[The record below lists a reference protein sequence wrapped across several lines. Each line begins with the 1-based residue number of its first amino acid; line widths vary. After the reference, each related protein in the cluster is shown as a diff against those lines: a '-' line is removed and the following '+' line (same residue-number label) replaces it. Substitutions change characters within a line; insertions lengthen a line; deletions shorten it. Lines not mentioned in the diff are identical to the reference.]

1 MIHDLRHACRALAA
15 SPGFTIAA
23 VLTLALGIGANT
35 AIFTAVYGVLLK
47 PLPYERPDRL
57 VRIGEGR
64 PGFRLNVSYPNFV
77 DWRARNRV
85 FSDMAVYLT
94 IGSAVI
100 AGADGPADVFP
111 AGNAE
116 ARLFNV
122 LGYRAARGRLYT
134 EAEEEPTAPAVA
146 VISDRLWHRRFGGD
160 ASIVGAAVTIGQIP
174 VTIVGVLPPE
184 AIFQDIDVWTPLR
197 GQLLSPMQR
206 DRANHPGFQV
216 IARLR
221 DGVEIEQA
229 QREMSGIAS
238 ALERQYPV
246 SNHQMGVF
254 LTSLI
259 DSVAGGIRPT
269 LQALVAAVAG
279 LLLIACSN
287 VANLLLARGVRR
299 GRETSIRS
307 ALGASRGRLARLFLV
322 EGLVLGVSGGVA
334 GLLLAGWG
342 VRLLRG
348 VPGFALP
355 RASDV
360 AIDPYVLGFAALLA
374 VATALLFSFASA
386 MHLSRVDLM
395 QVLRLSGSAETATP
409 RTARM
414 RSLLV
419 AVEVGLVVVLLAGA
433 TLMQRTL
440 AILSGLDPGF
450 HADGLIAAPMIQP
463 GDRYDSPA
471 AITGFA
477 ARLVGSIGDTGGVVK
492 AAVSWPFDYTGP
504 GWRPNITLPDRPF
517 APGSEPA
524 ANAAAISPE
533 YFETMGIP
541 LIRGRNFGPAEKPG
555 APVSVIVNQSFVRR
569 FFPNE
574 EPLGKRV
581 SGVRIPLMQN
591 MPIVGVV
598 GDTRRAGM
606 LEGFAP
612 EIYVAYSQFPQSG
625 ATLIVRAARGDPL
638 RLSNDVKGRIAAI
651 DPAIAVTT
659 IRRLT
664 DSLAATYGDRR
675 ALAWLLAVFA
685 GLALGLTVLGI
696 GSVVSFSVAQRT
708 SEIGIRMALGADAG
722 EVLLLIIRG
731 ALGPVIAGGAVGL
744 LALIPLSRVIRQY
757 VVGISPIDPLSIVVA
772 CGVLVAAAVVAAYVP
787 ARRASGI
794 DPLTALRSS

>member
-1 MIHDLRHACRALAA
+1 MIHDLRYAFRSLAA
-15 SPGFTIAA
+15 SPGFAIAA

-47 PLPYERPDRL
+47 PLPYERPDQL

-116 ARLFNV
+116 ARLFSV
-122 LGYRAARGRLYT
+122 LGYHAARGRLYA

-160 ASIVGAAVTIGQIP
+160 PAIVGAAVTIGQAP
-174 VTIVGVLPPE
+174 VTIVGVLPPD
-184 AIFQDIDVWTPLR
+184 ALFQDIDVWTPLR
-197 GQLLSPMQR
+197 GKLLSPMQR

-221 DGVEIEQA
+221 DGVGIEQA
-229 QREMSGIAS
+229 QREMSGIAA

-269 LQALVAAVAG
+269 LQALFAAVAG

-287 VANLLLARGVRR
+287 VANLLLARGVHRA
-299 GRETSIRS
+299 RETSIRS
-307 ALGASRGRLARLFLV
+307 ALGASRGRLTRLFLV
-322 EGLVLGVSGGVA
+322 EGLALGVSGGVA
-334 GLLLAGWG
+334 GLLLAAWG

-374 VATALLFSFASA
+374 LVTALVFSFAPA
-386 MHLSRVDLM
+386 LHLSRVDLM

-433 TLMQRTL
+433 ALMQRTL

-450 HADGLIAAPMIQP
+450 QADGLVAVRLIQP
-463 GDRYDSPA
+463 SEAYGSPA
-471 AITGFA
+471 AITAFA
-477 ARLVGSIGDTGGVVK
+477 TRLVDSVKATGGVAH
-492 AAVSWPFDYTGP
+492 AAASWPFDYTGP
-504 GWRPNITLPDRPF
+504 GWTPNITLPDRPF

-524 ANAAAISPE
+524 ANAAAVTPE

-541 LIRGRNFGPAEKPG
+541 LVRGRTFGPAETAG
-555 APVSVIVNQSFVRR
+555 APISVIVNQSFVNR
-569 FFPNE
+569 FFANE

-581 SGVRIPLMQN
+581 SAVRIPLMQN

-606 LEGFAP
+606 LKGFAP

-625 ATLIVRAARGDPL
+625 ATLIVRASRGDAL
-638 RLSNDVKGRIAAI
+638 LLSNDVKGRIAAL
-651 DPAIAVTT
+651 DPAIAVTG
-659 IRRLT
+659 IRRVA

-685 GLALGLTVLGI
+685 ALALGLTGLGI

-722 EVLLLIIRG
+722 EVVRLIIRG
-731 ALGPVIAGGAVGL
+731 ALGPVAAGGAIGL
-744 LALIPLSRVIRQY
+744 LALVPLARVMRQY
-757 VVGISPIDPLSIVVA
+757 VFGISPIDPASIGVA
-772 CGVLVAAAVVAAYVP
+772 CAVLLAAAVLAAYVP
-787 ARRASGI
+787 ARRASGV
-794 DPLTALRSS
+794 DPLIALRSS